1 MQSIAVDTI
10 LQQRYRII
18 KSIGAG
24 DFGHTY
30 LATDQSRF
38 GEQCAIK
45 ELWMSVRA
53 HSRLSKARE
62 FFQQEAALLYQLQ
75 HPQIP
80 RFWATFEERDR
91 MFLVQ
96 DFVSG
101 NTYAD
106 LLAERLTYD
115 QTFTEAEV
123 WRFLLQILPVLG
135 YLHSQGVVHQGVSPA
150 NIILR
155 DSDQLPVLIEFGV
168 IKQLANRLQSE
179 QNSLATIHVGKPGY
193 APVEQVGSGYAYPN
207 SDLYALAM
215 TALVLLTGRPAP
227 ELLDE
232 DRINWSWRNGVSIS
246 DGLANVLGKMLS
258 YQPLD
263 RYQSAVEVFQALQSL
278 SIPTTTT
285 NRLPPVAVSKIHG
298 SLADEVRSDTGDT
311 RTPTNVRKVYTALTE
326 DDQRSVFERPQVLI
340 PLFLGVATISFVASM
355 SIVTLLGKNPITVA
369 PVTSTSPSQQPLISS
384 RPTNTVNSTKSLE
397 LVAGQ
402 TVLQRGQIASGQEVI
417 YEFYGTQGQEIKLEI
432 DNKNLLITVLNSSG
446 LPVDDNAS
454 RVPVWQGNI
463 LTTGKHSVIIKP
475 MSGAQGENFAYQLKG
490 TLATVASSP
499 KAGNDKP
506 VTTTES
512 SPTATESSKSTTN
525 QGETTKSKR
534 PVPIDIPNN
543 TPVVIPETPKIIPK
557 PSESVVKPF
566 SPAPASES
574 PTNNSDSNKS
584 PTATTSPS
592 PSSPSPVETLAPP

>member
-38 GEQCAIK
+38 NEQCAIK
-45 ELWMSVRA
+45 ELWMSARA

-96 DFVSG
+96 DFVQG

-135 YLHSQGVVHQGVSPA
+135 YLHSQGVVHQDISPD

-155 DSDQLPVLIEFGV
+155 DNDLLPVLIEFGV

-179 QNSLATIHVGKPGY
+179 QTTLSPVHMGKPGY
-193 APVEQVGSGYAYPN
+193 APIEQVGSGYAYPN

-227 ELLDE
+227 ELLDG
-232 DRINWSWRNGVSIS
+232 DQINWSWRNGVSIS

-263 RYQSAVEVFQALQSL
+263 RYQSAVEVFQSLQSL
-278 SIPTTTT
+278 SIPPSPIKH
-285 NRLPPVAVSKIHG
+285 LPPVAVSKIHG
-298 SLADEVRSDTGDT
+298 SLADEVRADHGTASP
-311 RTPTNVRKVYTALTE
+311 PTNVRKVYTALAE
-326 DDQRSVFERPQVLI
+326 EDQRSVFERPQVLI
-340 PLFLGVATISFVASM
+340 PLFLGVATISFVISM
-355 SIVTLLGKNPITVA
+355 SLVTMLGKKDFTVT
-369 PVTSTSPSQQPLISS
+369 PVTSAPPSQQPLVSS
-384 RPTNTVNSTKSLE
+384 RPTNSSTASSNKSLD

-402 TVLQRGQIASGQEVI
+402 IVSQRGQLASGQEVT

-454 RVPVWQGNI
+454 RVPIWQGNI
-463 LTTGKHSVIIKP
+463 LTTGKHSIIIKS
-475 MSGAQGENFAYQLKG
+475 MSGAQGDNFNYQLKG
-490 TLATVASSP
+490 TLALIPGSP
-499 KAGNDKP
+499 KASQNKP
-506 VTTTES
+506 TTES
-512 SPTATESSKSTTN
+512 STTGTPASKPNNSS
-525 QGETTKSKR
+525 GEPNNSKR
-534 PVPIDIPNN
+534 PVPIDIPSNS
-543 TPVVIPETPKIIPK
+543 PVVIPSTSNIPNTAESVSPSPSK
-557 PSESVVKPF
+557 PPSETATP
-566 SPAPASES
+566 SPSEPS
-574 PTNNSDSNKS
+574 KS
-584 PTATTSPS
+584 PSATVTTSPS
-592 PSSPSPVETLAPP
+592 PSPAETLAPP